1 MQEDFPLLIVVAG
14 AVLDARGRILLGQRP
29 AGKHLAGL
37 WEFPGGKIEKGET
50 PEQALQRELREEI
63 GIKLQQETLTP
74 VSFVS
79 HSYEKFHLF
88 MPLYLCPSYEG
99 EVRACEGQPLQWVE
113 LEKLCDYPMPPADQP
128 LIDMLQKF
136 LGA

>member
-1 MQEDFPLLIVVAG
+1 MQANSPLLIVVAA
-14 AVLDARGRILLGQRP
+14 AVLDVRGRVLLGQRP
-29 AGKHLAGL
+29 EGKHLAGL

-50 PEQALQRELREEI
+50 PEQALQRELKEEI
-63 GIKLQQETLTP
+63 GIKVQREKLIP

-88 MPLYLCPSYEG
+88 MPLYFCPSYEG
-99 EVRACEGQPLQWVE
+99 EVRACEGQKLQWVE
-113 LEKLCDYPMPPADQP
+113 LEKLRDYPMPPADRP

-136 LGA
+136 LGG